1 LRLILIEKLG
11 RASKGRK
18 SISGVLFSVFRPLK
32 PFPELQFSDFD
43 PKNGF
48 PRFSFF
54 VFDPQKAFSDV
65 RK

>member
-32 PFPELQFSDFD
+32 PFPELQFSVFD

-48 PRFSFF
+48 PKFSFS
-54 VFDPQKAFSDV
+54 VFAPQKAFSDV